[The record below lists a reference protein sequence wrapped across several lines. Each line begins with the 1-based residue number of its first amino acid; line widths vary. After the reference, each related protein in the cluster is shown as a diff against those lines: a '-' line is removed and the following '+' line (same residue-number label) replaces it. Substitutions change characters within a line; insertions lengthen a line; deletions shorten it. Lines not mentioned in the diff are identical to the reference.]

1 MTRSLLT
8 TTVGAAGDKTCPKE
22 ELNESSFTFKYEIMP
37 KDCQTF
43 ADNPQHERQGLKQ
56 IHRKS
61 KSKAIQRAEE
71 TPSYH
76 YCPQKDIKETLLPRN
91 MVFLVELIKEK
102 KTIRKS
108 S

>member
-1 MTRSLLT
+1 
-8 TTVGAAGDKTCPKE
+8 
-22 ELNESSFTFKYEIMP
+22 MP

-102 KTIRKS
+102 KNNKKELLDTKIIVANSIFSKEELKIRLRKS
-108 S
+108 PRE